1 MQLSED
7 TPLTE
12 FLVTAYEV
20 GTIWVN
26 QVPYSHSIIITP
38 EQVELWDGDFE
49 KLLKENIELILIG
62 TGADAKLIMPEQLVL
77 FYEKNIGVEVMNT
90 QAACRTYNLLANEG
104 RQVIAG
110 LLI

>member
-7 TPLTE
+7 TPQSE
-12 FLVTAYEV
+12 FLVTAYEI

-26 QVPYSHSIIITP
+26 QVPYSHSIILSP
-38 EQVELWDGDFE
+38 QQVEPWDGNFE
-49 KLLKENIELILIG
+49 KLLKDNIELVLIG
-62 TGADAKLIMPEQLVL
+62 TGADAKLIMPEQLII

-110 LLI
+110 LLV

>member
-7 TPLTE
+7 TPLTQ
-12 FLVTAYEV
+12 FLVTAYEA

-26 QVPYSHSIIITP
+26 NTPYTHSIILTP
-38 EQVELWDGDFE
+38 EQVVVWDENFSQLLNYEAELV
-49 KLLKENIELILIG
+49 LIG
-62 TGADAKLIMPEQLVL
+62 TQKIIPPEALII
-77 FYEKNIGVEVMNT
+77 FYEKNIGIEVMNT

-104 RQVIAG
+104 RRVIAG